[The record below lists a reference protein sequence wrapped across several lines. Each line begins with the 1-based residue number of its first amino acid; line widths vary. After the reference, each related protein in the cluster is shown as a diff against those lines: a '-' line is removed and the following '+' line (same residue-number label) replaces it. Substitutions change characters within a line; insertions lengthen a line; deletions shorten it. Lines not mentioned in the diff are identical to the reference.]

1 MTLFMHDKRPK
12 KGMFQAAKEQGF
24 EEAMQQ
30 VDALEAEIERLRL
43 ERNQLD
49 AQARKLRAALEAM
62 LDEFGEFAM
71 PSVRRARA
79 ALDEETK

>member
-1 MTLFMHDKRPK
+1 MRKVGRTWTPLT
-12 KGMFQAAKEQGF
+12 
-24 EEAMQQ
+24 
-30 VDALEAEIERLRL
+30 EIEQLRL

-79 ALDEETK
+79 ALNEQKP